1 VLKTSGHETIQA
13 LLGGGLITPEQSAE
27 AQRIA
32 EQRGQSPLQVLLDTG
47 VVDRT
52 DVVRTAAA
60 SAGLDYVELGDYQVN
75 PSAAAALPADFAR
88 RSVVLPLTWED
99 GTLVVAVG
107 ARDAGNIELKDDLT
121 RLTKSR
127 VRFAVANRTDIET
140 KINQVYRAEDE
151 MHDLTSG
158 LVLDEV

>member
-1 VLKTSGHETIQA
+1 MN
-13 LLGGGLITPEQSAE
+13 P
-27 AQRIA
+27 R
-32 EQRGQSPLQVLLDTG
+32 RGRAARRLRAAVG
-47 VVDRT
+47 R
-52 DVVRTAAA
+52 AAA
-60 SAGLDYVELGDYQVN
+60 DLEN
-75 PSAAAALPADFAR
+75 
-88 RSVVLPLTWED
+88 
-99 GTLVVAVG
+99 GTLIVAVG

-158 LVLDEV
+158 LVLDEVENDDLACSPRSRPRRRWCGS